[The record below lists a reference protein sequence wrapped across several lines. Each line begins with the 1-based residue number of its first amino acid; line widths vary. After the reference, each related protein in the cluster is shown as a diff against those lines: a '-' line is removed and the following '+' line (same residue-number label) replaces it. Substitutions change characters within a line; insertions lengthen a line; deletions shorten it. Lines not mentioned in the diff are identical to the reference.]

1 MTLDV
6 QSGPRLRTRLSRSP
20 QVAGDKGARATP
32 APPRMPARRNPR
44 WIALGLVAVCL
55 GGLLSYM
62 IYTRVAAESSVLSVT
77 HTMYRG
83 ETVAAE
89 DLTRVTVNG
98 ATELNTVPAEQLQEL
113 VGKQAVYDLV
123 EGSLVPVGAISDVA
137 VPGKGR
143 AVVGLK
149 LAQGRAPTNLL
160 HPGAP
165 VRLVS
170 LPPPGN
176 GTDDK
181 DALTDKTYLARVID
195 SAPGADG
202 VSILV
207 NADVVASQAPVI
219 TVLAA
224 QDRIA
229 MLRDPD
235 K

>member
-6 QSGPRLRTRLSRSP
+6 PIRPKVRTRFSRSSAKVP
-20 QVAGDKGARATP
+20 DKEARATP

-44 WIALGLVAVCL
+44 WIALGLVAICL
-55 GGLLSYM
+55 GGLLSYV
-62 IYTRVAAESSVLSVT
+62 IYNRVAAESSVLSVT
-77 HTMYRG
+77 HTIYRG
-83 ETVAAE
+83 ETIAAK
-89 DLTRVTVNG
+89 DLTPVTVSG
-98 ATELNTVPAEQLQEL
+98 AAELNTVPAEQLQEL
-113 VGKQAVYDLV
+113 VGKKAVYDLV

-170 LPPPGN
+170 LPPSGN
-176 GTDDK
+176 GTEAQ

-202 VSILV
+202 VSVLI

-219 TVLAA
+219 AVLAA